1 MLFLKTSMSISK
13 IFDVDSFSG
22 VLRNTHTMSN
32 LECDEWFN
40 KGYNDEME
48 DLFYIMKM
56 RRMCHPLLHFHVIQ
70 STLNILS
77 EDFKKFGEEELLE
90 VILDGHYK
98 SFKMDKW
105 AKNWF
110 DNW

>member
-1 MLFLKTSMSISK
+1 
-13 IFDVDSFSG
+13 
-22 VLRNTHTMSN
+22 
-32 LECDEWFN
+32 
-40 KGYNDEME
+40 
-48 DLFYIMKM
+48 
-56 RRMCHPLLHFHVIQ
+56 MCHPLIHFHVIQ
-70 STLNILS
+70 LNLNILS